1 MKNRQLTQSE
11 RGQLFE
17 PLFGKVKKLLENASR
32 GDKELLWALTRKLR
46 KEVMYLERGKP
57 GTRRR
62 LKKYKRE
69 EQNGKCAVCKRKLP
83 HRGAVL
89 DRLFAMRGYTKEN
102 TRLLCP
108 RCDARIQRQ
117 RHFR

>member
-1 MKNRQLTQSE
+1 MKNRQLTRRE
-11 RGQLFE
+11 RERLFA
-17 PLFGKVKKLLENASR
+17 PLFQKIRRLLANASR
-32 GDKELLWALTRKLR
+32 GDKKLLWALTRKLR

-57 GTRRR
+57 GLRKR
-62 LKKYKRE
+62 LKGYKLRK
-69 EQNGKCAVCKRKLP
+69 QDGKCAVCRRKLP
-83 HRGAVL
+83 RRGAVL

-117 RHFR
+117 RRFR